1 MAPTNNLQM
10 TDEPKHPGGRPPIGR
25 DERIAQ
31 VVQLHT
37 LVGTPQPTLA
47 KILGMSTETMT
58 KYYREELDTAKAQ
71 ANASIAGRLYK
82 KAMDGD
88 TTAMIFWLKTQ
99 ARWRETID
107 ISNEDGS
114 LQQAPIQQAVLI
126 ALNKIQDAE
135 GE

>member
-1 MAPTNNLQM
+1 M
-10 TDEPKHPGGRPPIGR
+10 TDKPKHPGGRPPIGR
-25 DERIAQ
+25 SEEIAKA
-31 VVQLHT
+31 VQLHT

>member
-1 MAPTNNLQM
+1 M
-10 TDEPKHPGGRPPIGR
+10 
-25 DERIAQ
+25 
-31 VVQLHT
+31 QLHT

-58 KYYREELDTAKAQ
+58 KYYRDELDTAKAQ

-99 ARWRETID
+99 AKWRETID